1 MRCDRLQAQG
11 TLELVVQRPCMS
23 VVYSHPL
30 CCVSLD
36 TVPDSQRLVGGNGL
50 QLIGQGVVVSSVL
63 IVKETTHLAYKIDGI
78 QSDIPIDNICA
89 SDFTRSPGNLA
100 HPRARVK
107 ISQPSRGVF
116 YVRLEMKDGIPVLSQ
131 PSFGKFG
138 QFLMQE

>member
-11 TLELVVQRPCMS
+11 TLELVVQRPRMS

-30 CCVSLD
+30 CCISFGAILG
-36 TVPDSQRLVGGNGL
+36 SQRLVGGNGL
-50 QLIGQGVVVSSVL
+50 QLVGQGVVVSSVL
-63 IVKETTHLAYKIDGI
+63 VVKETSHLAYEIHGI
-78 QSDIPIDNICA
+78 QSHIALDNICT
-89 SDFTRSPGNLA
+89 SDFTRSAGNLA

-107 ISQPSRGVF
+107 ISQPSRRVF

-138 QFLMQE
+138 QFLMQK